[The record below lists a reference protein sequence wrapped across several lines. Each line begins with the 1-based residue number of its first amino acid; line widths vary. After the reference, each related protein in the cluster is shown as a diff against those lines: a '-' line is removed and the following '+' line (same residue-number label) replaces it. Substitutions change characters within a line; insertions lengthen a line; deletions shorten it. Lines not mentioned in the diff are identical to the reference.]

1 MANNITKKLAKAI
14 PYEYHVP
21 IETTKERRKC
31 IERIKGLV
39 RSSMEYKDYIFYLK
53 QFAQFDKCAF
63 YQQLSS
69 SNPASK
75 AKIEAHH
82 GPLTIDDVCAIVL
95 QKYIDEGLEIN
106 EILIAEEVLELHYR
120 NMVGLTPLSKTV
132 HQIITDSDKVFVPV
146 YMYYGNWMDFLDEYS
161 EYIDEKHFDK
171 IEDAIEKTR
180 GLTEESFDALK
191 VQFTYLDVDGQDAAE
206 RIATDEEVVTVA

>member
-1 MANNITKKLAKAI
+1 MANTITKKLAKAL

-21 IETTKERRKC
+21 LETTKERRKC
-31 IERIKGLV
+31 IERIKKIV

-53 QFAQFDKCAF
+53 QYAQFDKCAF

-106 EILIAEEVLELHYR
+106 ELLIAEEVLELHYR

-146 YMYYGNWMDFLDEYS
+146 YMYYGNWMEFLDSYS
-161 EYIDEKHFDK
+161 EYIDEKYFDK
-171 IEDAIEKTR
+171 IEEAIEKTK

-191 VQFTYLDVDGQDAAE
+191 VQFTYLDVSGQTDAE
-206 RIATDEEVVTVA
+206 RIETEEETVNVA

>member
-1 MANNITKKLAKAI
+1 MASNITKKLAKAI
-14 PYEYHVP
+14 PYEYTVS
-21 IETTKERRKC
+21 IETSKERRKC
-31 IERIKGLV
+31 IERIKGIV

-53 QFAQFDKCAF
+53 QYAQFDKCAF

-82 GPLTIDDVCAIVL
+82 GPLTIDDICAIVL

-132 HQIITDSDKVFVPV
+132 HQVITDSDKVFVPV

-161 EYIDEKHFDK
+161 EYIDEKYFDK
-171 IEDAIEKTR
+171 IEDAIERTK

-191 VQFTYLDVDGQDAAE
+191 VQFTYLDVDGQGAAE
-206 RIATDEEVVTVA
+206 RIEIDEDVLTVA

>member
-1 MANNITKKLAKAI
+1 MANSITKKLAKAI

-21 IETTKERRKC
+21 LETTKERRKC

-39 RSSMEYKDYIFYLK
+39 RTSMEYKDYIFYLK
-53 QFAQFDKCAF
+53 QFAHFDQCAF

-95 QKYIDEGLEIN
+95 QKYVDEGLEIN
-106 EILIAEEVLELHYR
+106 ELLIAEEVLELHYR

-132 HQIITDSDKVFVPV
+132 HQTITDSDKAFVPV
-146 YMYYGNWMDFLDEYS
+146 YMYYGNWMEFLDVYS
-161 EYIDEKHFDK
+161 EYIDEKYFDK
-171 IEDAIEKTR
+171 IEEAIEKTR
-180 GLTEESFDALK
+180 GLTEESFDALR
-191 VQFTYLDVDGQDAAE
+191 VQFTYLEVNGQTDAE
-206 RIATDEEVVTVA
+206 RIETEDDIVAVA

>member
-1 MANNITKKLAKAI
+1 MASNITKKLSKAV
-14 PYEYHVP
+14 PYEYRVP
-21 IETTKERRKC
+21 LETTKERRKC

-53 QFAQFDKCAF
+53 QFAQFDRCAF

-95 QKYIDEGLEIN
+95 QKYIDEGMEIN
-106 EILIAEEVLELHYR
+106 ELLIAEEVLELHYR

-132 HQIITDSDKVFVPV
+132 HQVITNSDKVFVPV
-146 YMYYGNWMDFLDEYS
+146 YMYYGNWMEFLDEYS
-161 EYIDEKHFDK
+161 EYVDEKYFDK
-171 IEDAIEKTR
+171 IEEAIERTR
-180 GLTEESFDALK
+180 GLTEEDFDALR
-191 VQFTYLDVDGQDAAE
+191 VQFIYLDVDGQSPAELIESEQDSLTAA
-206 RIATDEEVVTVA
+206 

>member
-1 MANNITKKLAKAI
+1 MANNITKKLSKAI

-21 IETTKERRKC
+21 LETTKERRKC
-31 IERIKGLV
+31 IERIKGIV
-39 RSSMEYKDYIFYLK
+39 RTSMEYKDYVFYLK

-69 SNPASK
+69 SNPSSK

-82 GPLTIDDVCAIVL
+82 GPLTIDDICAIVL

-106 EILIAEEVLELHYR
+106 ELMIAEEVLELHYR

-146 YMYYGNWMDFLDEYS
+146 YMYYGQWMAFLDEYS
-161 EYIDEKHFDK
+161 EYIDEKYFDK
-171 IEDAIEKTR
+171 IEDAIEKTK
-180 GLTEESFDALK
+180 GLTEESFDALR
-191 VQFTYLDVDGQDAAE
+191 VQFTYLEVDGQDSAE
-206 RIATDEEVVTVA
+206 RIETEEEIANVA